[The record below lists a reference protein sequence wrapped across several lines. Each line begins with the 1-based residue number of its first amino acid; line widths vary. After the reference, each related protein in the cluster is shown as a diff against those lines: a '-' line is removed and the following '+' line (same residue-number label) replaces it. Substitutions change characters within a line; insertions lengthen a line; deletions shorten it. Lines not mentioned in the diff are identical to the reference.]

1 VKLFQIPFSH
11 NSVKVRRALEL
22 KGLEYES
29 EHVNPVFRG
38 PVRRVSGQWL
48 APVLVDGDRVIAD
61 STAIL
66 LYLEEAY
73 PEPSLLPTEPAE
85 RAECLV
91 LEDWADA
98 TFMALSRRLAYWRF
112 LTSGASLG
120 DLFFPGAP
128 KLVRRLSSP
137 PGSFALRRRFG
148 LSAQRYRLDEAEAR
162 RAAELAAGRL
172 GGRDFLVGDRVSIAD
187 VALAAM
193 SAPLE
198 LAPLPVREYPAVRT
212 LVSWAL
218 KTLGVESYPV
228 DTSLLQTG

>member
-22 KGLEYES
+22 KGLEYERQN
-29 EHVNPVFRG
+29 VNPAFRG
-38 PVRRVSGQWL
+38 SLRRLSGQWL
-48 APVLVDGDRVIAD
+48 TPVLVDGERVIAD

-73 PEPSLLPTEPAE
+73 PEPSLLPGDPAE
-85 RAECLV
+85 RADCLV

-98 TFMALSRRLAYWRF
+98 TFMALSRRLAYWNF

-120 DLFFPGAP
+120 DLFFPRAP
-128 KLVRRLSSP
+128 KIVRRLSSP
-137 PGSFALRRRFG
+137 PGSFALRRRLG
-148 LSAQRYRLDEAEAR
+148 LSAKRNRRDEAEAR
-162 RAAELAAGRL
+162 RAAELAVGRL
-172 GGRDFLVGDRVSIAD
+172 AGRDFLVGDRVSIAD

-198 LAPLPVREYPAVRT
+198 LTSPAVREHAAVRT
-212 LVSWAL
+212 LVSWSL
-218 KTLGVESYPV
+218 KILGVNSYPV
-228 DTSLLQTG
+228 DPNLVRAA